1 MSPLAKIEITDLSQ
15 ILGGGCVMANQAPS
29 DGPGTH
35 FLDQMLFLRQHT
47 KLTDC
52 SPAALWKLSFV
63 AEMLMR
69 ITKTKQN

>member
-1 MSPLAKIEITDLSQ
+1 MRGTASSVYRVYRDASVY
-15 ILGGGCVMANQAPS
+15 GGGMANQAPS